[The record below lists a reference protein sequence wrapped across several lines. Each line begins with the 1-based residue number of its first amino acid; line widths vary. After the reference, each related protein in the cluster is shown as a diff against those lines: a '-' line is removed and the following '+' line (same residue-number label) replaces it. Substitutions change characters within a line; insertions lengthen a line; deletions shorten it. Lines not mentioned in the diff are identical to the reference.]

1 MKSTFSRFAAVLAV
15 LAFLAVSPQ
24 IRPQQ
29 DKPQD
34 APPQAKTISGLG
46 CVEAGVEAGCLVL
59 RDQKTKT
66 LYNLYFSMPRKPV
79 PGMGIRFRGT
89 KKDGTTI
96 CMQGE
101 PVNVGNWSRAELACS
116 GNDHDHADHK

>member
-1 MKSTFSRFAAVLAV
+1 MKSTSGKFAAVLAC
-15 LAFLAVSPQ
+15 LLFLAAMPV
-24 IRPQQ
+24 RPHQ
-29 DKPQD
+29 DKPND
-34 APPQAKTISGLG
+34 PPAPAKTVSGMG

-59 RDQKTKT
+59 RDEKTGT

-89 KKDGTTI
+89 KKGGATI

-101 PVNVGNWSRAELACS
+101 PIEVGNWSRAELACS
-116 GNDHDHADHK
+116 GHDHADHK